1 MSSDKDQN
9 NIQDSLK
16 ELIQAIEDNREKAVA
31 QVMKI
36 DAEREMDTDTDAD
49 AQMQMMKI
57 LSTNP
62 AVDQLMRIAEEE
74 FGKWKETLV
83 ISKTLLASLFSLH
96 SGPVDHSVL
105 LSVSYGVDHEPSHG
119 VLQVIGLIQE
129 YEAQSANVMDGW
141 MNYHLNREQLKGGLL
156 QMVEHPDM
164 LVNSDLHA
172 AFSLLDQ
179 KMIIDLKAELS
190 DLLVN
195 YSVFKDVL
203 VAATAHMHDDEDE
216 FDMYM

>member
-9 NIQDSLK
+9 QESG
-16 ELIQAIEDNREKAVA
+16 LIQAIEENREKAVA

-36 DAEREMDTDTDAD
+36 EAEREMDADTDTDEGAE
-49 AQMQMMKI
+49 MQI

-62 AVDQLMRIAEEE
+62 TVCQLMMIAEEE
-74 FGKWKETLV
+74 FRKWKETLV

-105 LSVSYGVDHEPSHG
+105 SVSYGVDHEPSHG
-119 VLQVIGLIQE
+119 VLQVISLIQE
-129 YEAQSANVMDGW
+129 YEAQSAKVMDGW
-141 MNYHLNREQLKGGLL
+141 MNYHLNREQIKGGLL

-195 YSVFKDVL
+195 YSVL
-203 VAATAHMHDDEDE
+203 RTS
-216 FDMYM
+216 

>member
-1 MSSDKDQN
+1 MSSDKDQYN
-9 NIQDSLK
+9 HQESLK
-16 ELIQAIEDNREKAVA
+16 ELIQAIEENRERAVA

-36 DAEREMDTDTDAD
+36 EAESEMDADTDTDEGAE
-49 AQMQMMKI
+49 MEI

-105 LSVSYGVDHEPSHG
+105 SVSYGVDHEPSHG
-119 VLQVIGLIQE
+119 VLQVISLIQE
-129 YEAQSANVMDGW
+129 YEAQSAKVMDGW
-141 MNYHLNREQLKGGLL
+141 MNYHLNREQMKGGLL
-156 QMVEHPDM
+156 QMAEHPDM

-195 YSVFKDVL
+195 YSVF
-203 VAATAHMHDDEDE
+203 AATAHMHDEDE

>member
-9 NIQDSLK
+9 NQESLK
-16 ELIQAIEDNREKAVA
+16 ELILAIEDNREKAVA

-49 AQMQMMKI
+49 AQMQMMEI

-83 ISKTLLASLFSLH
+83 ISKTLLACLFSLH
-96 SGPVDHSVL
+96 SGPVDHSV

-119 VLQVIGLIQE
+119 VLQVISLIQE
-129 YEAQSANVMDGW
+129 YEAQSAKVMDGW
-141 MNYHLNREQLKGGLL
+141 MNYHLSREQIKGGLL

-203 VAATAHMHDDEDE
+203 VAATAHMHDEEDE

>member
-1 MSSDKDQN
+1 MNSGKDENQEP
-9 NIQDSLK
+9 LK
-16 ELIQAIEDNREKAVA
+16 ELIQVIEENREKAVA

-36 DAEREMDTDTDAD
+36 EAEREMNWDAE
-49 AQMQMMKI
+49 MQMMEI

-62 AVDQLMRIAEEE
+62 AVEQLMRIAEEE
-74 FGKWKETLV
+74 FAKWKAALV
-83 ISKTLLASLFSLH
+83 MAKTNLAQQFSLH

-105 LSVSYGVDHEPSHG
+105 SESYGVDHEASHG

-141 MNYHLNREQLKGGLL
+141 MNYHLSREQMKGGLL
-156 QMVEHPDM
+156 ASLVDHPDQ
-164 LVNSDLHA
+164 LVNSDLQA
-172 AFSLLDQ
+172 AFSLLDK
-179 KMIIDLKAELS
+179 KMFMDIKSQLS

-195 YSVFKDVL
+195 YSVFMDVL
-203 VAATAHMHDDEDE
+203 VAATAHMHDEEDE

>member
-1 MSSDKDQN
+1 MSGKDEKQE
-9 NIQDSLK
+9 SLK
-16 ELIQAIEDNREKAVA
+16 ELIQAIEGNREKAVA

-36 DAEREMDTDTDAD
+36 EAERNWDAE
-49 AQMQMMKI
+49 MQMMEI

-62 AVDQLMRIAEEE
+62 VVEQLMKIAEEE
-74 FGKWKETLV
+74 FGKWKAALV
-83 ISKTLLASLFSLH
+83 MAKTNLAQQFSLH

-105 LSVSYGVDHEPSHG
+105 SESYGVDHETSHG

-141 MNYHLNREQLKGGLL
+141 MNYHLSREQLKGGLL

-203 VAATAHMHDDEDE
+203 VAATAHMHDEEDE

>member
-1 MSSDKDQN
+1 MSGKDEKQE
-9 NIQDSLK
+9 SLK
-16 ELIQAIEDNREKAVA
+16 ELIQAIEGNREKAVA

-36 DAEREMDTDTDAD
+36 EAESEMDADTDTDEGAE
-49 AQMQMMKI
+49 MEI

-62 AVDQLMRIAEEE
+62 TVCQLMMIAEEE
-74 FGKWKETLV
+74 FRKWKETLV

-105 LSVSYGVDHEPSHG
+105 LSVSYGVDHEPFHG

-129 YEAQSANVMDGW
+129 YEAQSAKVMDGW
-141 MNYHLNREQLKGGLL
+141 MNYHLSREQIKGGLL

-179 KMIIDLKAELS
+179 KMIMDLKAELS

-195 YSVFKDVL
+195 YSVL
-203 VAATAHMHDDEDE
+203 RTS
-216 FDMYM
+216 

>member
-1 MSSDKDQN
+1 MSGKDEKQE
-9 NIQDSLK
+9 SLK
-16 ELIQAIEDNREKAVA
+16 ELIQAIEGNREKAVA

-36 DAEREMDTDTDAD
+36 EAERNWDAE
-49 AQMQMMKI
+49 MQMMEI

-62 AVDQLMRIAEEE
+62 VVEQLMKIAEEE
-74 FGKWKETLV
+74 FGNWKAALV
-83 ISKTLLASLFSLH
+83 MAKTNLAQQFSLH

-105 LSVSYGVDHEPSHG
+105 SESYGVDHEPSHG

-129 YEAQSANVMDGW
+129 YEAQSAKVMDGW
-141 MNYHLNREQLKGGLL
+141 MNYHLNREQMKGGLL

-203 VAATAHMHDDEDE
+203 VAATAHMHDEEDE

>member
-9 NIQDSLK
+9 NLQESLK
-16 ELIQAIEDNREKAVA
+16 ELIQAIEENREKAVA

-36 DAEREMDTDTDAD
+36 EAEREMDADTDTDEGAE
-49 AQMQMMKI
+49 MQI

-105 LSVSYGVDHEPSHG
+105 SVSYRVDHEPSHG
-119 VLQVIGLIQE
+119 VLQVISLIQE
-129 YEAQSANVMDGW
+129 YEAQSAKVMDGW
-141 MNYHLNREQLKGGLL
+141 MNYHMNREQIKGGLL
-156 QMVEHPDM
+156 QMGEHPDM
-164 LVNSDLHA
+164 LVSSDLHA

-179 KMIIDLKAELS
+179 KMIMDLKAELS

-203 VAATAHMHDDEDE
+203 VAATAHMHDEEDE

>member
-1 MSSDKDQN
+1 MNSGKDENQEP
-9 NIQDSLK
+9 LK
-16 ELIQAIEDNREKAVA
+16 ELIQVIEENREKAVA

-36 DAEREMDTDTDAD
+36 EAEREMNWDAE
-49 AQMQMMKI
+49 MQMMEI

-62 AVDQLMRIAEEE
+62 AVEQLMRIAEEE
-74 FGKWKETLV
+74 FGKWKAALV
-83 ISKTLLASLFSLH
+83 MAKTNLAQQFSLH

-105 LSVSYGVDHEPSHG
+105 SESYGVDHEASHG

-141 MNYHLNREQLKGGLL
+141 MNYHLNREQLKGGLASL
-156 QMVEHPDM
+156 ADHPD
-164 LVNSDLHA
+164 LLFKSDLFA
-172 AFSLLDQ
+172 AFSLLDK
-179 KMIIDLKAELS
+179 KMFMDLKSELS

-195 YSVFKDVL
+195 YSVFMDVL
-203 VAATAHMHDDEDE
+203 VAATAHMHDEEDE

>member
-1 MSSDKDQN
+1 MSGKDEKQE
-9 NIQDSLK
+9 SLK
-16 ELIQAIEDNREKAVA
+16 ELIQAIEGNREKAVA

-36 DAEREMDTDTDAD
+36 EAERNWDAE
-49 AQMQMMKI
+49 MQMMEI

-62 AVDQLMRIAEEE
+62 VVEQLMKIAEEE
-74 FGKWKETLV
+74 FGKWKAALV
-83 ISKTLLASLFSLH
+83 MAKTNLAQQFSLH

-105 LSVSYGVDHEPSHG
+105 SESYGVDHEPSHG

-129 YEAQSANVMDGW
+129 YEAQSAKVMDGW
-141 MNYHLNREQLKGGLL
+141 MNYHLNREQMKGGLL

-203 VAATAHMHDDEDE
+203 VAATAHMHDEEDE